1 MASERKIICT
11 IGAGAGFA
19 GDRLDPAVAL
29 AASGKVDTVVL
40 ECLAE
45 RTLVPAI
52 KARAENP
59 QAGADPRLRRR
70 LTPLLPAAARSGC
83 RIVSNLGAANPR
95 AAGVAIAQLAGELR
109 LTGKRV
115 AAIQGDDVMFLRDQ
129 VNWVRPIEGKGAS
142 QGRLIG
148 AHAYLGSTALAQA
161 LDEGAD
167 VVVTGRVADSALFA
181 AAARNHLDAGDAALA
196 GAIAVGHLLEC
207 AGQLTG
213 GNYEPAGSVRAGS
226 GLSAAGYAALGYP
239 LAHVYADGS
248 ADICVLDGAPAV
260 LNAITCTLQL
270 LYEVHD
276 PSRYATP
283 DLVLDF
289 SGIRFEQT
297 GHNRVHM
304 SGARSLGPPPTLKVA
319 GFLELPGYIADC
331 EIGFAGSGAARR
343 AQCAADTLRLRL
355 SAWVPDDLAIDLVGI
370 DSVLRAGS
378 LPGAA
383 PAELR
388 VHVSA
393 RCADLD
399 MAQVIEDEVYALTLS
414 GPAGGCSV
422 RSERRNRIEVLDG
435 FIAPDRVRTE
445 IIWSHS

>member
-1 MASERKIICT
+1 MNTARKSVCS

-19 GDRLDPAVAL
+19 GDRIDPAVAL
-29 AASGKVDTVVL
+29 AASGKVDTVAL

-52 KARAENP
+52 KARADNP
-59 QAGADPRLRRR
+59 DAGYDPRLRRR
-70 LTPLLPAAARSGC
+70 LTPLLPAAAGTGC

-95 AAGVAIAQLAGELR
+95 AAGVAIARLARELG
-109 LTGKRV
+109 LAGKRV
-115 AAIQGDDVMFLRDQ
+115 AAVVGDDVMHLREQ
-129 VNWVRPIEGKGAS
+129 VAWVRPM

-148 AHAYLGSTALAQA
+148 AHAYLGSAPLADA
-161 LDEGAD
+161 LDAGAN

-181 AAARNHLDAGDAALA
+181 ASARKHLEHGEAALA

-207 AGQLTG
+207 GGQLTG
-213 GNYEPAGSVRAGS
+213 GNYEPVGGARPGA
-226 GLSAAGYAALGYP
+226 GLSAADFAALGYP

-248 ADICVLDGAPAV
+248 ADITVLDGAPAMLDAV
-260 LNAITCTLQL
+260 TCTLQL

-276 PSRYATP
+276 PARYATP

-289 SGIRFEQT
+289 SAIRFTQT
-297 GHNRVHM
+297 GHNTVHM
-304 SGARSLGPPPTLKVA
+304 AGARSLGPPPTLKVA
-319 GFLELPGYIADC
+319 GFLELPGFIADC
-331 EIGFAGSGAARR
+331 EIGFAGTAAWDR
-343 AQCAADTLRLRL
+343 AHRAADTLRLRL
-355 SAWVPDDLAIDLVGI
+355 SAWAAEDVAIDVVGV

-378 LPGAA
+378 LRGGR

-393 RCADLD
+393 RCVDLE

-435 FIAPDRVRTE
+435 FIAPGLVRPE
-445 IIWSHS
+445 LVWSLS

>member
-1 MASERKIICT
+1 MADQRKAVCS

-19 GDRLDPAVAL
+19 GDRIDPAVAL
-29 AASGKVDTVVL
+29 AASGQIDTVVL

-59 QAGADPRLRRR
+59 AAGADPRLRRR
-70 LTPLLPAAARSGC
+70 LTPLLPAAARNRC

-95 AAGVAIAQLAGELR
+95 AAGEAIAKLAGELG
-109 LTGKRV
+109 LAGTRV
-115 AAIQGDDVMFLRDQ
+115 AAIHGDDVMHLRDRID
-129 VNWVRPIEGKGAS
+129 WVRPIEG
-142 QGRLIG
+142 RLLG
-148 AHAYLGSTALAQA
+148 AHVYLGSAPLAQA
-161 LDEGAD
+161 LDAGAD

-181 AAARNHLDAGDAALA
+181 AAARKHLESGEQALA

-207 AGQLTG
+207 GGQLTG
-213 GNYEPAGSVRAGS
+213 GNYDPVGAAGSHAG
-226 GLSAAGYAALGYP
+226 LTAADYAALGYP

-248 ADICVLDGAPAV
+248 ADITILDGAPGLIDA
-260 LNAITCTLQL
+260 LTCTLQL

-283 DLVLDF
+283 DLIIDF
-289 SGIRFEQT
+289 TGIRFEQI
-297 GHNRVHM
+297 GRNRVHM

-319 GFLELPGYIADC
+319 GFLELPGFIADC
-331 EIGFAGSGAARR
+331 EIGFAGTGASQRAR
-343 AQCAADTLRLRL
+343 CAADTLRLRL
-355 SAWVPDDLAIDLVGI
+355 AAWKPDDIAIDLVGI

-378 LPGAA
+378 LPASVA
-383 PAELR
+383 NSVPAELR

-393 RCADLD
+393 RCADAD
-399 MAQVIEDEVYALTLS
+399 AAQVIEDEIYAMTLC

-422 RSERRNRIEVLDG
+422 RSERRPRIEVLDG
-435 FIAPDRVRTE
+435 YIAPELVHPE
-445 IIWSHS
+445 IIWSPA

>member
-1 MASERKIICT
+1 MNPPRKPVCS

-19 GDRLDPAVAL
+19 GDRIDPAVAL
-29 AASGKVDTVVL
+29 AASGLVDTVAL

-52 KARAENP
+52 KARADNP
-59 QAGADPRLRRR
+59 DAGFDPRLRRR
-70 LTPLLPAAARSGC
+70 LTPLLPAAAGTGC

-95 AAGVAIAQLAGELR
+95 AAGVAIARLARELG
-109 LTGKRV
+109 LAGKRV
-115 AAIQGDDVMFLRDQ
+115 AAVVGDDVMHLRDQ
-129 VNWVRPIEGKGAS
+129 VQWVRPV

-148 AHAYLGSTALAQA
+148 AHAYLGSAALAEA
-161 LDEGAD
+161 LDAGAD

-181 AAARNHLDAGDAALA
+181 ASARSRLEPGEAALA
-196 GAIAVGHLLEC
+196 GAMAVGHLLEC
-207 AGQLTG
+207 GGQLTG
-213 GNYEPAGSVRAGS
+213 GNYEPIGGARAGQ
-226 GLSAAGYAALGYP
+226 GLSAADFAALGYP

-248 ADICVLDGAPAV
+248 ADITVLDGAPAV
-260 LNAITCTLQL
+260 LDAITCTLQL

-289 SGIRFEQT
+289 SAIRFTQI

-304 SGARSLGPPPTLKVA
+304 AGARSLGPPPTLKVA
-319 GFLELPGYIADC
+319 GFLELPGFIADC
-331 EIGFAGSGAARR
+331 EIGFTGSAARER
-343 AQCAADTLRLRL
+343 AHRAADTLRLRL
-355 SAWVPDDLAIDLVGI
+355 SAWATQDVAIDLVGV

-378 LPGAA
+378 LHGGTPV
-383 PAELR
+383 ELR

-399 MAQVIEDEVYALTLS
+399 MAQLIEDEVYALTLS

-435 FIAPDRVRTE
+435 FIAPALVQPE
-445 IIWSHS
+445 IVWSLS